1 MRQKSSGAVDDAV
14 TLFGRKK
21 DECEQVL
28 SMLNE
33 IDEGGD
39 YSDLAEALFHLEWR
53 DIPFEICS
61 EVKQSER
68 LEELEEI
75 LIEAKESLSEV
86 LMEPSTYEYWLSHYP
101 ELKNH
106 LKRPK

>member
-1 MRQKSSGAVDDAV
+1 MRQKSGSAVGDAV
-14 TLFGRKK
+14 TLFNCKK

-33 IDEGGD
+33 IDKGGD
-39 YSDLAEALFHLEWR
+39 YSDLVEALFHLEWR

-86 LMEPSTYEYWLSHYP
+86 LTDPSAYEYWLSHYP

-106 LKRPK
+106 IQRPK

>member
-1 MRQKSSGAVDDAV
+1 MRRKSSGSVSDAV
-14 TLFGRKK
+14 TFFNRKK

-39 YSDLAEALFHLEWR
+39 YSDLVDALLHLEWR

-106 LKRPK
+106 IQRPK

>member
-1 MRQKSSGAVDDAV
+1 MKQNSSSAADDAV
-14 TLFGRKK
+14 TLFNRLK

-28 SMLNE
+28 SMLDE
-33 IDEGGD
+33 IDKGGD
-39 YSDLAEALFHLEWR
+39 YSELAEALFNLVWR
-53 DIPFEICS
+53 DIPFEVCS

-86 LMEPSTYEYWLSHYP
+86 LSEPSVYQFWFPHYP
-101 ELKNH
+101 DLKIYR
-106 LKRPK
+106 KTPV

>member
-1 MRQKSSGAVDDAV
+1 MIQLHFLIA
-14 TLFGRKK
+14 KK
-21 DECEQVL
+21 DECDQVL
-28 SMLNE
+28 SMLSE

-68 LEELEEI
+68 LEELEQI
-75 LIEAKESLSEV
+75 LIEAKASLSE
-86 LMEPSTYEYWLSHYP
+86 LLIEPSAYEYWLSYYP
-101 ELKNH
+101 DLKIY
-106 LKRPK
+106 LKRSN